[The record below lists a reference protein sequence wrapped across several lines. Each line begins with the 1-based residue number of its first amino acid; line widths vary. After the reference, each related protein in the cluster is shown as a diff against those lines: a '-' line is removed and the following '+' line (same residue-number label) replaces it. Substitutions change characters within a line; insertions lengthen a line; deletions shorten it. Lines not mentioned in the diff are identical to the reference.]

1 MIYPAL
7 NTLEEESFKKKLALA
22 VSTGAEI
29 IHADFADGSWLA
41 KPSFCNWSQLIYS
54 GKLFEA
60 HLMVN
65 NPVPALQA
73 GADKAV
79 RVIVQAE
86 CVSLEKA
93 KVLKE
98 AYPNLEFVISVGAD
112 TALET
117 LTSYAVLGFK
127 SFQLL
132 AVTPGESGQVQD
144 PNTIA
149 RIKKIKSVFPDC
161 NLEVDGGINENN
173 LGALF
178 TAGANR
184 FAITSAL
191 FDAPDIKEKYKFLK
205 NLIGL

>member
-7 NTLEEESFKKKLALA
+7 NVLEEESFRKKLALA
-22 VSTGAEI
+22 VSTDAEV
-29 IHADFADGSWLA
+29 IHVDFADGSWLA
-41 KPSFCNWSQLIYS
+41 KPNFCSWSQLIYS
-54 GKLFEA
+54 GKPFEA

-86 CVSLEKA
+86 CVNLEKA
-93 KVLKE
+93 KILKE
-98 AYPNLEFVISVGAD
+98 AYPNLEFVISVSAE

-132 AVTPGESGQVQD
+132 AVVPGESGQVQD
-144 PNTIA
+144 INTIA
-149 RIKKIKSVFPDC
+149 RIKKIKNIFPDC
-161 NLEVDGGINENN
+161 NLEVDGGVNENN
-173 LGALF
+173 LGSLF

-191 FDAPDIKEKYKFLK
+191 FGAPDIKEKYKFLK